1 MKLFLIDYENVNS
14 AGLEGISQLSAGDRV
29 VLFYSQSANTIS
41 FDVFDELFRSEV
53 MPEKVNLSQSGKNAL
68 DFQLVT
74 YLGYLI
80 AREEADE
87 YFIISRD
94 TGYAAAVQFCKQQFG
109 VRVQMKPSIKSAT
122 IGKSSVSVKKMAAFM
137 PQVAVVQQPMLQ
149 QNAVLSAEDLLARM
163 DPPVPQNIAE
173 EILACMNS
181 CRTESEFHN
190 ALQNQFRSADT
201 KRYYHSLKRCFK
213 AIKAEQ

>member
-14 AGLEGISQLSAGDRV
+14 AGLAGISLLSEEDRV
-29 VLFYSQSANTIS
+29 ILFYSQSANTVS
-41 FDVFDELFRSEV
+41 FDVFDELMESRV

-87 YFIISRD
+87 FFIISRD
-94 TGYAAAVQFCKQQFG
+94 TGYAATVTFCKAQLHT
-109 VRVQMKPSIKSAT
+109 RVQMKPSIRAAFS
-122 IGKSSVSVKKMAAFM
+122 GKTPVAVKKMSMPVAAM
-137 PQVAVVQQPMLQ
+137 PLAAQSSTIA
-149 QNAVLSAEDLLARM
+149 AAEAILAEM
-163 DPPVPQNIAE
+163 DPPVPEEIAE
-173 EILACMNS
+173 EILACMRR

-190 ALQNQFRSADT
+190 ALQNQFRSTDT
-201 KRYYHSLKRCFK
+201 KHYYHCLKRCFK
-213 AIKAEQ
+213 AIKAEA